1 MERKS
6 LRRSQGGFTLI
17 EIIAVLVIL
26 GILAAVAIPRFV
38 NLQSDAQE
46 KAVEA
51 AIGAASSNAT
61 LSYAQFLLTNAN
73 APTGITG
80 NAWTGGTGTTDVAIP
95 TNLGDF
101 TASYSYATATGVVT
115 IEITAGPAWFADSS
129 ATKTKTFTIQDS

>member
-26 GILAAVAIPRFV
+26 GILAAVAIPRFQ

-51 AIGAASSNAT
+51 AIGAASSNVT
-61 LSYAQFLLTNAN
+61 LSYAQFLLTNSN
-73 APTGITG
+73 EPTGITG
-80 NAWTGGTGTTDVAIP
+80 NEWVGATGTTAVAIP
-95 TNLGDF
+95 ADLGDF
-101 TASYSYATATGVVT
+101 TADYSYAAGVVT
-115 IEITAGPAWFADSS
+115 IEITDGPDWFAASS
-129 ATKTKTFTIQDS
+129 ADKTKTFSIQ